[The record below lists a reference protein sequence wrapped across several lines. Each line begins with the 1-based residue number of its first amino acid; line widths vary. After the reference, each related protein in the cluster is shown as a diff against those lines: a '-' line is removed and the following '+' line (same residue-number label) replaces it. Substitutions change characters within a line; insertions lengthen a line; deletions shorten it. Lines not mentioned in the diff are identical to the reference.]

1 MPPTDGATSAEG
13 SRLRRP
19 PAVVLRAPTLESV
32 AIVCGAEERSDVF
45 SDDYDEHRPWALQ
58 ILPEAPAPPPPA
70 PRKRPPAPRSSGCGA
85 RVHGAVCI
93 MRRSRC
99 WFGWG
104 AGLASTVVP
113 LDAGYFPAAVAEALD
128 LKDGN
133 GGRAACGGNP
143 LGTRQSYCSLHAP
156 SSAGRDG
163 FVFLTSAVSS
173 ASAPSSSRDASPP
186 TASSP
191 VQETRPDWT
200 RDPLEFETVIINSSA
215 PSHVALT
222 STAYSPVAPEGY
234 IPFIPPSP
242 VPPPLPSSSTAPA
255 PPPAPPARPLR
266 RRTLRRPA
274 SVERYF
280 GLDDASSGASPPPRW
295 DAPPSPPPGDAGGGT
310 MSMSAYLRTLS
321 APHPAAQQA
330 RDDDMPPLLPV
341 PVDDDEDDF
350 APVHALL
357 PPDTAPA
364 WAPLSRTVTRGWF
377 PARVDAV
384 PRAAPARIADADAD
398 VGVDEDGRR
407 AAPPPPRA
415 PAPRV
420 RALER
425 HLDELGARVAALDVA
440 AADMRAH
447 IEALRGGASPP
458 PEAAPVSV
466 EATMPTSDAPARE
479 PRDEVAELRRA
490 DVALAW
496 QPERAVPWP
505 APSSPPAPAPASPIS
520 DTSTLVPPLAAL
532 QARLAA
538 LATPSPTAG
547 APGVLV
553 LGGIVREQTELL
565 ARVGA
570 LVAAIRAQE
579 SAGEGGGSGSGVVE
593 RVAAAIALHERIRA
607 AASPAEPPARTG
619 TAAEDDKRPPRRR
632 VFFER

>member
-32 AIVCGAEERSDVF
+32 AIVCGAEASCDVF

-58 ILPEAPAPPPPA
+58 ILPEAPAPPPPP

-113 LDAGYFPAAVAEALD
+113 LEAGYFPAALAEALD
-128 LKDGN
+128 LRDGN
-133 GGRAACGGNP
+133 GGRAACGCGVSGVGCAVCGNP
-143 LGTRQSYCSLHAP
+143 LGTRQSYCSHHAP

-173 ASAPSSSRDASPP
+173 ASAPSSSRDAPPSPS
-186 TASSP
+186 SSP
-191 VQETRPDWT
+191 LQETRPDWT

-280 GLDDASSGASPPPRW
+280 GGASPPPRW
-295 DAPPSPPPGDAGGGT
+295 AAPPSPPASDSGGGGGT
-310 MSMSAYLRTLS
+310 MSMSAYLRTLTPLAAQ
-321 APHPAAQQA
+321 APH
-330 RDDDMPPLLPV
+330 DDDMPPLLPV

-357 PPDTAPA
+357 PPDTDTDTDTAPA
-364 WAPLSRTVTRGWF
+364 WGPLARTVARGWF

-384 PRAAPARIADADAD
+384 PRAAPAPAD
-398 VGVDEDGRR
+398 VGPDED
-407 AAPPPPRA
+407 
-415 PAPRV
+415 V
-420 RALER
+420 
-425 HLDELGARVAALDVA
+425 
-440 AADMRAH
+440 RAH
-447 IEALRGGASPP
+447 IEALRSP
-458 PEAAPVSV
+458 
-466 EATMPTSDAPARE
+466 RE
-479 PRDEVAELRRA
+479 PGDEVRA
-490 DVALAW
+490 DVSLAW

-505 APSSPPAPAPASPIS
+505 PASPTS

-607 AASPAEPPARTG
+607 GSASLAPALPDPPAT
-619 TAAEDDKRPPRRR
+619 TEDDKRPPRRR